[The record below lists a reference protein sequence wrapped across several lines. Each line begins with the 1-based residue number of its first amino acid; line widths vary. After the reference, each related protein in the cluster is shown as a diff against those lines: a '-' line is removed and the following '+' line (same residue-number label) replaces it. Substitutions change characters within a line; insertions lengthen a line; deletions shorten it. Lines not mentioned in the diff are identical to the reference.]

1 MTTERSLKILNQV
14 VLVVSN
20 KSPGPGYR
28 RGRFSRFA
36 ELSIAL
42 TLSEALAPRHLL
54 RVLNLCDTSATPLCL
69 WVPHL
74 HKLFASKRFCSSSSS
89 PELCLHRLY
98 ALPSDLRLRSMP
110 LLNLL
115 GEPAGSSSASP

>member
-1 MTTERSLKILNQV
+1 MMVVNSNDAVMFEDEMLKHFIENQTEV
-14 VLVVSN
+14 F
-20 KSPGPGYR
+20 G
-28 RGRFSRFA
+28 
-36 ELSIAL
+36 
-42 TLSEALAPRHLL
+42 SEALAPRLPL

-110 LLNLL
+110 LLNLRTGGVFL
-115 GEPAGSSSASP
+115 GEPVMEIYPEADTQN

>member
-1 MTTERSLKILNQV
+1 MYMNLEDENDSRQVTGLVEYLFVIRVLFGHGILF
-14 VLVVSN
+14 L
-20 KSPGPGYR
+20 G
-28 RGRFSRFA
+28 
-36 ELSIAL
+36 
-42 TLSEALAPRHLL
+42 SEALAPRLPL

-98 ALPSDLRLRSMP
+98 ALPSGLRLRSMP

-115 GEPAGSSSASP
+115 GKPAGSSSASP